1 MNATRGRPADASKTA
16 PAARRWR
23 RSPLPNL
30 LHGLALLVVL
40 LLTIFPFYWMV
51 AASLKI
57 PAEILSDPPVLVFT
71 PTLEHYQRAFSQYN
85 VGRNL
90 INSLIVTGSV
100 TLLAILLGT
109 PAAYA
114 MARYEFRA
122 KGEIWFWMITHRMLS
137 PIVVAVPFFFIA
149 RELGLLNTHLV
160 LILIHL
166 TFTLPLMVWICADQ
180 FRTIPKEVDEAALVD
195 GAGPFT
201 SFFRISLPLA
211 VPGVVVGAILC
222 FILSWN
228 DLLFA
233 LVLTRTATQTA
244 PVAATSF
251 LSGYDLPWGSIMA
264 TGTLIVL
271 PVVVFGLL
279 VSKHIVSGLTMGG
292 VK

>member
-1 MNATRGRPADASKTA
+1 MNTARTRTLPKSTQRQVS
-16 PAARRWR
+16 WR
-23 RSPLPNL
+23 RRLPSL
-30 LHGLALLVVL
+30 FHGLALLIIL
-40 LLTIFPFYWMV
+40 FATIFPFYWMI
-51 AASLKI
+51 ATSLKA
-57 PAEILSDPPVLVFT
+57 PAEIFTSPPTIFFT
-71 PTLEHYQRAFSQYN
+71 PTFEHYSRAFSQYN

-90 INSLIVTGSV
+90 LNSLIVTGTT
-100 TLLAILLGT
+100 TLLAVLLGA

-114 MARYEFRA
+114 MARFEFKA
-122 KGEIWFWMITHRMLS
+122 KGELWFWMITHRMVS
-137 PIVVAVPFFFIA
+137 PIVMAVPFFFIA

-166 TFTLPLMVWICADQ
+166 TFTLPLVVWICADQ
-180 FRTIPKEVDEAALVD
+180 FRTIPKDVDEAALVD
-195 GAGPFT
+195 GAGPLT
-201 SFFRISLPLA
+201 TFFRIALPLA
-211 VPGVVVGAILC
+211 VPGVVVGAILS

-251 LSGYDLPWGSIMA
+251 LSGYELPWGSIMA

-271 PVVVFGLL
+271 PVVIFGLL
-279 VSKHIVSGLTMGG
+279 VSRHIVRGLTMGG